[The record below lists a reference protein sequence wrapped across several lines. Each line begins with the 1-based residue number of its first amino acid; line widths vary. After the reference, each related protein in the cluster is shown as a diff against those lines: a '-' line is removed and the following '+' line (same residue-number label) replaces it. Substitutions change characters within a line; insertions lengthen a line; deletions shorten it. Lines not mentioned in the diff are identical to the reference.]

1 MRIRTT
7 ITMKSSQA
15 SQMVEKVALSLA
27 PDNLSGM
34 STETAEGLA
43 TISFSTEKI
52 TTLISTVDDLLM
64 NARIAEEVLEKVDK
78 RTQR

>member
-7 ITMKSSQA
+7 ITIKSSQA

-78 RTQR
+78 STQR

>member
-7 ITMKSSQA
+7 ITMKSPQA
-15 SQMVEKVALSLA
+15 SQIAEKVALSLA

-34 STETAEGLA
+34 HTEVAEGMA
-43 TISFSTEKI
+43 EIGFSTQKI
-52 TTLISTVDDLLM
+52 TTLIATVDDLLM

-78 RTQR
+78 

>member
-7 ITMKSSQA
+7 ITMKSPQA
-15 SQMVEKVALSLA
+15 SQIAEKVAFSLS

-34 STETAEGLA
+34 GTEVAEGMA
-43 TISFSTEKI
+43 TISFSTEKV
-52 TTLISTVDDLLM
+52 TTLIATVDDLLM

-78 RTQR
+78 

>member
-7 ITMKSSQA
+7 ITIKSSQA

>member
-15 SQMVEKVALSLA
+15 SQIAEKVAFSLA

-34 STETAEGLA
+34 RTEISEGKA
-43 TISFSTEKI
+43 AISFSTEKI
-52 TTLISTVDDLLM
+52 TTLIATVDDLLM

-78 RTQR
+78 